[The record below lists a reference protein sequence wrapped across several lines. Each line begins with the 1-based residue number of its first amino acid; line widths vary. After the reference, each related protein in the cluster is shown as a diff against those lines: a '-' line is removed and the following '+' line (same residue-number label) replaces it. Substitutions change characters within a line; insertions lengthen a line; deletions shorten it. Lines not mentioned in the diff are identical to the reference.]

1 MAIKVSGT
9 SVINDS
15 RQLQNIASLDST
27 TISTINSNVS
37 SGFTATT
44 TTGPS
49 SAGNYNTNPGT
60 NYKSGLVGQT
70 MTTAPPSS
78 IIVAEAQFS
87 SSNPVVAAVSGSFS
101 VNVGAY
107 NGYYGGFLTTW
118 ANTGTNLYTMKQNLY
133 WDSIT
138 SSTSG
143 TGTYYIDMG
152 VIYIPAGGKVYLL
165 AGNPANYGQWEFAQ
179 NAVTINGYY
188 QTAS

>member
-1 MAIKVSGT
+1 MAIQVSGT

-37 SGFTATT
+37 TGFTAAT

-49 SAGNYNTNPGT
+49 SSSTYNTNPG
-60 NYKSGLVGQT
+60 NDYKSGIVGT
-70 MTTAPPSS
+70 NMTSAPSS
-78 IIVAEAQFS
+78 NIIVAEAQFS
-87 SSNPVVAAVSGSFS
+87 SSLPVVAAVSGSFT
-101 VNVGAY
+101 VTAGYY
-107 NGYYGGFLTTW
+107 NGYFGGFLSTW
-118 ANTGTNLYTMKQNLY
+118 AQAGASLYIMKQNLY

-138 SSTSG
+138 TTSG
-143 TGTYYIDMG
+143 SGTYYFDMG

-165 AGNPANYGQWEFAQ
+165 AGNPANYGQWTFAA
-179 NAVTINGYY
+179 NSVTINGYY